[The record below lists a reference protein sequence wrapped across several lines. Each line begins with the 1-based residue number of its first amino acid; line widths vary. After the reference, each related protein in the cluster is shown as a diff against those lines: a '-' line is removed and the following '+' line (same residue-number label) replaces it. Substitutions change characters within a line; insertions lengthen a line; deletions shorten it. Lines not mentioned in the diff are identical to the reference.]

1 MAELGPRHPT
11 VFFKQGEDVTIG
23 GFEDRRPILI
33 LFVVVFG
40 HEWFLPV
47 PGSTQ
52 WDFSTRMVDP
62 ASKFGAAD
70 ATRDGRP
77 LPSRHTLFTTL
88 RLKLAN
94 HSSKSAT
101 PA

>member
-1 MAELGPRHPT
+1 
-11 VFFKQGEDVTIG
+11 GEDVTIG